1 MTGQIKPILYSF
13 RRCPY
18 AMRARMAI
26 VRAGLVCEHRE
37 VVLRDRPDHMME
49 ISPKGTVPVMLLPS
63 GKVIEE
69 SLEIMQYV
77 ANWTLTDLDN
87 HWVNRNDNEFKFHL
101 DRYKYPN
108 RYGDVDAL
116 EQRDLAKKY
125 LDDLD
130 HLLLKTLSDEL
141 NDALFP
147 FVRQFANHDRE
158 WFDSQQWD
166 NLGQWLAGNLSSQEF
181 KVCMKKY
188 PQWFNGDT
196 PVDFPII
203 E

>member
-18 AMRARMAI
+18 AMRARMSI

-130 HLLLKTLSDEL
+130 HLLLKTLSDQL

>member
-1 MTGQIKPILYSF
+1 MTSQIKPILYSF

-69 SLEIMQYV
+69 SLEIMQYA

-130 HLLLKTLSDEL
+130 HLLLETLPDEL

-166 NLGQWLAGNLSSQEF
+166 NLGRWLANNLSSQEF
-181 KVCMKKY
+181 KICMKKY